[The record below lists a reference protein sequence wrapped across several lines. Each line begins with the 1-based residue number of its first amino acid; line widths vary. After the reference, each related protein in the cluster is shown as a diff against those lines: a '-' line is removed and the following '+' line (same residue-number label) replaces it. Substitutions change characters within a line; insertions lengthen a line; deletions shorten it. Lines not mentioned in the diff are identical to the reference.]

1 MRIAVIAD
9 IHGNK
14 FALKKVL
21 EELDRDGHVSQ
32 IYCLGDMIALGLF
45 TNEVLDMLF
54 ARKDV
59 SMVLGNHDE
68 LVLSM
73 VRGEKHP
80 EGHPLVINHHKY
92 IAKGMEKRFVEP
104 LSRLPRIIEREI
116 EGKKLVFL
124 HYHIPKG
131 REGVHISENP
141 YSVIVDNDKESHE
154 TLFSDYACDLIAFG
168 HHHPVHL
175 HVGKGK
181 VFINPG
187 SLGISTTNVATY
199 GIIDIVDGAIHAEVK
214 TVSYDKKEFLESY
227 PKQNIPG
234 YEFILTSFLGRKD
247 NCD

>member
-21 EELDRDGHVSQ
+21 EELDRDRSIRH

-54 ARKDV
+54 KRQDL

-92 IAKGMEKRFVEP
+92 IAEGLEERFIEP
-104 LSRLPRIIEREI
+104 LSKLPRIIEREI

-124 HYHIPKG
+124 HYHIEKG
-131 REGVHISENP
+131 REAVHISENP
-141 YSVIVDNDKESHE
+141 YSPIIDDGEESLE
-154 TLFSDYACDLIAFG
+154 ALFSDYDCDLIAFG

-175 HVGKGK
+175 HHGKDK

-199 GIIDIVDGAIHAEVK
+199 GIIDIENGEIRAQVK
-214 TVSYDKKEFLESY
+214 SVAYDKKEFLESY

-247 NCD
+247 SCD